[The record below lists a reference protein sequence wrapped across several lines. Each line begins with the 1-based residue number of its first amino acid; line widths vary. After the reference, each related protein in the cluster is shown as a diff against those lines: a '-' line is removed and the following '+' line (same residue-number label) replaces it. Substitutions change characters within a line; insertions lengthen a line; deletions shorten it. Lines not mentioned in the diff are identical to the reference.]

1 MTRTAANKVTW
12 PVPAH
17 YDPSRFELLARYLPA
32 FEAQLGR
39 PLAIND
45 VMKADIV
52 QNGKTDTNNNGA
64 FSTDYIGGSYDYPEG
79 NYATRARIRQ
89 AHVDYIQG
97 FLYFLAT
104 DPRVPAALH
113 AEMNAWGL
121 CRDEFT
127 DTANWPYQLYIR
139 EARRMVG
146 EYVMSQKDIQAEL
159 TKPDAIGMGS
169 YNSDSHNVQR
179 RPDATGTATENEGDM
194 QVKVAPYQIPYRVM
208 LPKRTEASN
217 LLVPCAFPPPTSR
230 IRPFAWNRST

>member
-1 MTRTAANKVTW
+1 MREHTPLHQFRVPVSPFDDAGRLLPEITARTDDAVGAADKRVQAYNFRLCMTKTTDNRVAW

-39 PLAIND
+39 PLEIND
-45 VMKADIV
+45 VMKADIL

-104 DPRVPAALH
+104 DSRVPAVTP
-113 AEMNAWGL
+113 
-121 CRDEFT
+121 R
-127 DTANWPYQLYIR
+127 
-139 EARRMVG
+139 
-146 EYVMSQKDIQAEL
+146 
-159 TKPDAIGMGS
+159 
-169 YNSDSHNVQR
+169 
-179 RPDATGTATENEGDM
+179 
-194 QVKVAPYQIPYRVM
+194 
-208 LPKRTEASN
+208 
-217 LLVPCAFPPPTSR
+217 
-230 IRPFAWNRST
+230 